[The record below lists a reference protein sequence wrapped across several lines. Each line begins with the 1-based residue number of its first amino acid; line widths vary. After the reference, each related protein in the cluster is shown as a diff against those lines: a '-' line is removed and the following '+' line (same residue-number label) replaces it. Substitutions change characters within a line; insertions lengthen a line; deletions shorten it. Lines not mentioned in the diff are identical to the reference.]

1 MDNYQHTISM
11 NLELDEENYKAI
23 KKLEAI
29 CYEEQ
34 ITYLKL
40 ELDFKMGQMKN
51 SIKNKIM
58 TEFLYYE
65 NKVLVGYLGLCNFG
79 RDTVEVSGMVH
90 PNFRKKGIFKKLYLL
105 AREEWQKICPS
116 EVLALCDHTSV
127 SGLAFINS
135 LGAEYA
141 SSEYKM
147 CLNKVLTLDSPS
159 SHGIKL
165 RVATSEDVAEMYRQ
179 DSINFGLVEKKI
191 DDKEVQEEIEK
202 TAIQLEDATT
212 INYLAERTG
221 KIIGKIRITI
231 TNNEGFIYGFGVL
244 PDYRGKG
251 YGREI
256 LCYALDILK
265 KKQIDD
271 IFLEVATENKN
282 ALGLYESCGFEEI
295 SVMDYYVVS

>member
-11 NLELDEENYKAI
+11 KLELDEENYKAI

-79 RDTVEVSGMVH
+79 GDTVEVSGMVH

-105 AREEWQKICPS
+105 AREEWQKMCPS

-147 CLNKVLTLDSPS
+147 CLNNVLTLDSPP

-165 RVATSEDVAEMYRQ
+165 RLATSEDVAEMYRQ

-202 TAIQLEDATT
+202 TAIQVDDANT
-212 INYLAERTG
+212 INYLAELTG

-265 KKQIDD
+265 KKQVDN

-282 ALGLYESCGFEEI
+282 ALRLYESCGFEEI